1 MDNFDKKMLSYKQE
15 AEKGRSK
22 LAATA
27 ATMDKKVRAMVTLKI
42 KKATAY
48 AAKEFQDVRTTMA
61 KNRHEAD
68 MALSAQTT
76 RFKAAL
82 ASARALQNKRFKQTV
97 ADIAKARAEAD
108 AMVAKMKQG
117 FKMAIYQL
125 SAVVKHATAKLN
137 NRVTQ
142 LQGVVTS
149 NKLEQAK
156 VNSQVDKE
164 LKNMIAIGNKREDNL
179 AKKDAALRT
188 VMKQNKAATEK
199 KMEAMAKEF
208 YLQLQKIRAQMKKD
222 RAYQEKRLGQAT
234 GALFATLRK
243 NVEEQNKKNE
253 KLTEETRQAR
263 LDSENALREAKHG
276 FANKLGALH
285 ETVVKNDKK
294 ANKKVQALTG
304 VVAQNAMK
312 DQAGRELLKMQSKA
326 NKLELKNAVR
336 DAVTKGENRA
346 RQIEKMAKNMNKK
359 TQDAMNSRIS
369 TEIGTLSKK
378 IHGDIETLNLQTAS
392 ARKEMKQEILY
403 SLRSESQL
411 LKKQLADTV
420 KWANK
425 KFQALDENLEKEES
439 TSSKGRAHLKET
451 IDAEKATAV
460 RAIKDAVLAQSR
472 GLMALKT
479 ETETEIKKTNRDV
492 AAYGEQIAKHSEEV
506 AKTMAANVKTLSDKI
521 NAAKTATRT
530 KLANADAAS
539 LARHEDALNSI
550 STSLAAAK
558 EENDKKF
565 GEVYKKLGEDRADA
579 DRKLAAA
586 TKQLN
591 DKLAAHAALEDTRF
605 AKSVK
610 NLEKAKKDTWAD
622 VTEARKFFTM
632 GFAAVTSALKNSETR
647 IQGDIQNVAEVVEGD
662 KVLQARVN
670 GKVKAELDRVLKL
683 SNDNNSESKRARAR
697 VGELMNKN
705 KVVAHQ
711 EIADLAKSANDKV
724 AKMRSYQAKLRKE
737 AAVDLTKAT
746 ESLYEKLNDQQLE
759 QNEHLNKLTHTLAV
773 TKASTAAALKKT
785 EAEFTTKYQLLVDTV
800 SANHKS
806 YEHGLEE
813 LTGVAHNWKVSS
825 EKDRELMK
833 MEAKSMNADL
843 NKAIV
848 KAIQLGEAKAKSVL
862 AHA

>member
-1 MDNFDKKMLSYKQE
+1 M
-15 AEKGRSK
+15 G
-22 LAATA
+22 
-27 ATMDKKVRAMVTLKI
+27 
-42 KKATAY
+42 
-48 AAKEFQDVRTTMA
+48 
-61 KNRHEAD
+61 
-68 MALSAQTT
+68 
-76 RFKAAL
+76 
-82 ASARALQNKRFKQTV
+82 
-97 ADIAKARAEAD
+97 
-108 AMVAKMKQG
+108 
-117 FKMAIYQL
+117 
-125 SAVVKHATAKLN
+125 
-137 NRVTQ
+137 
-142 LQGVVTS
+142 
-149 NKLEQAK
+149 
-156 VNSQVDKE
+156 
-164 LKNMIAIGNKREDNL
+164 
-179 AKKDAALRT
+179 
-188 VMKQNKAATEK
+188 
-199 KMEAMAKEF
+199 
-208 YLQLQKIRAQMKKD
+208 
-222 RAYQEKRLGQAT
+222 
-234 GALFATLRK
+234 
-243 NVEEQNKKNE
+243 
-253 KLTEETRQAR
+253 
-263 LDSENALREAKHG
+263 
-276 FANKLGALH
+276 
-285 ETVVKNDKK
+285 
-294 ANKKVQALTG
+294 
-304 VVAQNAMK
+304 
-312 DQAGRELLKMQSKA
+312 
-326 NKLELKNAVR
+326 
-336 DAVTKGENRA
+336 
-346 RQIEKMAKNMNKK
+346 
-359 TQDAMNSRIS
+359 
-369 TEIGTLSKK
+369 
-378 IHGDIETLNLQTAS
+378 
-392 ARKEMKQEILY
+392 
-403 SLRSESQL
+403 

-439 TSSKGRAHLKET
+439 ESAKGRAHLKET

-472 GLMALKT
+472 GLMALKS
-479 ETETEIKKTNRDV
+479 ETETKIKKTNRDV
-492 AAYGEQIAKHSEEV
+492 AAYGEQIAKH
-506 AKTMAANVKTLSDKI
+506 MAANVKTLSDKI

-711 EIADLAKSANDKV
+711 EIADLAKSANDRV

-737 AAVDLTKAT
+737 AAKDLTKAT
-746 ESLYEKLNDQQLE
+746 EALYEKLNEQQLE

-785 EAEFTTKYQLLVDTV
+785 EAEFTTEYQLLVDTV

-806 YEHGLEE
+806 YENGLEE

-862 AHA
+862 AHANANIGSVQRALSQEIG

>member
-1 MDNFDKKMLSYKQE
+1 MAKNREYNAKARSTMKKALLKRMAENAKKAKDDLAKQMRWTAGKFAAAAKLENKRYRATIKRSRKTREIMRKNKKEYNHNLHMAVLNQQRALAALDASTNAKIKKTNANIAANAAQIKTNALKARHDLDNAMDSFDKKMLSYKQE

-42 KKATAY
+42 KEATAY

-108 AMVAKMKQG
+108 AMVNKMKQG

-164 LKNMIAIGNKREDNL
+164 LKNMIAIGNKREDAL

-336 DAVTKGENRA
+336 DAVAKGENRA

-359 TQDAMNSRIS
+359 TQDAMNARIS

-378 IHGDIETLNLQTAS
+378 IHGDIETLNLQTKA
-392 ARKEMKQEILY
+392 ARAEMKQEILY

-439 TSSKGRAHLKET
+439 ESAKGRAHLKET

-472 GLMALKT
+472 GLMALKS
-479 ETETEIKKTNRDV
+479 ETETKIKKTNRDV

-558 EENDKKF
+558 
-565 GEVYKKLGEDRADA
+565 
-579 DRKLAAA
+579 
-586 TKQLN
+586 QLN

-622 VTEARKFFTM
+622 VTA
-632 GFAAVTSALKNSETR
+632 ALKNSETR
-647 IQGDIQNVAEVVEGD
+647 IQGDIQNVAEVVE
-662 KVLQARVN
+662 
-670 GKVKAELDRVLKL
+670 
-683 SNDNNSESKRARAR
+683 
-697 VGELMNKN
+697 
-705 KVVAHQ
+705 
-711 EIADLAKSANDKV
+711 
-724 AKMRSYQAKLRKE
+724 
-737 AAVDLTKAT
+737 
-746 ESLYEKLNDQQLE
+746 
-759 QNEHLNKLTHTLAV
+759 
-773 TKASTAAALKKT
+773 
-785 EAEFTTKYQLLVDTV
+785 
-800 SANHKS
+800 
-806 YEHGLEE
+806 
-813 LTGVAHNWKVSS
+813 
-825 EKDRELMK
+825 
-833 MEAKSMNADL
+833 
-843 NKAIV
+843 
-848 KAIQLGEAKAKSVL
+848 
-862 AHA
+862 